1 MSLSCIIV
9 EDEPI
14 SQNILKKYI
23 EDYPVV
29 SIAAICNNAM
39 EAYDQ
44 LKIHSVDFIFLDIT
58 MPKLSGLD
66 FYKTI
71 TNPPPVIFTTAYP
84 EFATQG
90 FEVSAVDYLVK
101 PFSFDRFVKAVN
113 RVRNQG
119 KPDSKDDF
127 IFLNADKKIHKVN
140 FDDLLI
146 LEAMGD
152 YVKVLAKD
160 KTIVV
165 HMTLNKLQELLPPE
179 KFKRIHKSYI
189 IAIGAID
196 YIEGN
201 RLFLGKIEVPIG
213 QTYRDELMS
222 VIQSKNR

>member
-1 MSLSCIIV
+1 MSLSCIII

-29 SIAAICNNAM
+29 SIAAICNSAM

-44 LKIHSVDFIFLDIT
+44 LKIHWVDFIFLDIT
-58 MPKLSGLD
+58 MPKLSGLE
-66 FYKTI
+66 FYKTL

-84 EFATQG
+84 EFAAQG

-113 RVRNQG
+113 KVRDQN
-119 KPDSKDDF
+119 KLDFKEDF

-140 FDDLLI
+140 FDDLLMI
-146 LEAMGD
+146 EAMGD
-152 YVKVLAKD
+152 YVKVSAKD
-160 KTIVV
+160 KIIVV
-165 HMTLNKLQELLPPE
+165 HMTLNKLQELLPKD
-179 KFKRIHKSYI
+179 KFRRIHKSYI
-189 IAIGAID
+189 ISLGAID

-201 RLFLGKIEVPIG
+201 RLFVGKIEVPIG

>member
-14 SQNILKKYI
+14 SQDILKKYVQ
-23 EDYPVV
+23 DYPVV
-29 SIAAICNNAM
+29 SIAAICNSAM

-44 LKIHSVDFIFLDIT
+44 LKIHSIDFIFLDIT

-66 FYKTI
+66 FYKTL

-84 EFATQG
+84 EFAIQG
-90 FEVSAVDYLVK
+90 FEVNAVDYLVK

-113 RVRNQG
+113 KVQDQH
-119 KPDSKDDF
+119 KPDFKEDF
-127 IFLNADKKIHKVN
+127 IFLNADKKMHKVN
-140 FDDLLI
+140 FGDLLI

-165 HMTLNKLQELLPPE
+165 HMTLNKLQELLPAE
-179 KFKRIHKSYI
+179 KFRRIHKSYI
-189 IAIGAID
+189 IAIGAVD

-201 RLFLGKIEVPIG
+201 RLFVGKIEVPIG
-213 QTYRDELMS
+213 QTYRDELMN